1 MKRERRRAI
10 AIGQTPKKRQQMNAG
25 ERKEED
31 ECKTGVKKG
40 EKMGES
46 CSSLYARNMIKKRDS

>member
-1 MKRERRRAI
+1 
-10 AIGQTPKKRQQMNAG
+10 MNAG

-40 EKMGES
+40 KKMGEG
-46 CSSLYARNMIKKRDS
+46 CSSLYARNIIKKRDS